1 MLNQSLPLVN
11 FAQEAGWNPI
21 EAWLMQASP
30 VITGST
36 GVDNLAHTVMSF
48 QQAHSPK
55 FCADKNGK
63 LVDCNSPDRV
73 QGGATGG
80 ADNNPIYGNNSPQSP
95 STANPPDSSGDWHQE
110 DIWVDAQGN
119 QVPPNT
125 LGATKNTMWV
135 RGAGLLSGLTSN
147 ADNWYKRIMLGVVA
161 IVIIA
166 IAVVSL
172 R

>member
-48 QQAHSPK
+48 QQAHTPK
-55 FCADKNGK
+55 FCADKTGK
-63 LVDCNSPDRV
+63 VVPCDSPDRV

-80 ADNNPIYGNNSPQSP
+80 ADNNPIYGQNQNNPYGDQIPGVKQNDNPYGDQIPGGSGVPQNTGNGILS
-95 STANPPDSSGDWHQE
+95 STIDDWF
-110 DIWVDAQGN
+110 
-119 QVPPNT
+119 
-125 LGATKNTMWV
+125 
-135 RGAGLLSGLTSN
+135 
-147 ADNWYKRIMLGVVA
+147 KRIALVLAA